1 MNELELKWKRENA
14 QETRIMIAQLVDE
27 LNVAKI
33 RAANEKFQLS
43 QKVLLKLESMNSFIK
58 ERYQK
63 ENSWLLKF
71 VVMCRLKTWR
81 KLSEIDILKI
91 H

>member
-1 MNELELKWKRENA
+1 LNELELKWKRENA

-27 LNVAKI
+27 HNVAKI

>member
-33 RAANEKFQLS
+33 RAANEKFQLA
-43 QKVLLKLESMNSFIK
+43 QKVLLKLESMNSFVK
-58 ERYQK
+58 DRYPS
-63 ENSWLLKF
+63 EDSRLIKF
-71 VVMCRLKTWR
+71 VALFRLKT
-81 KLSEIDILKI
+81 
-91 H
+91 

>member
-1 MNELELKWKRENA
+1 
-14 QETRIMIAQLVDE
+14 MIAQLVDE

>member
-1 MNELELKWKRENA
+1 
-14 QETRIMIAQLVDE
+14 MIAQLVDE

-91 H
+91 Q